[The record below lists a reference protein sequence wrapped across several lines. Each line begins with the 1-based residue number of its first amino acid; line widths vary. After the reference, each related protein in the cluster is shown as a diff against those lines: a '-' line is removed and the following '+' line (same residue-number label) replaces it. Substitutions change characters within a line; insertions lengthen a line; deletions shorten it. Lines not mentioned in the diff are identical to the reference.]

1 MFTYVVW
8 ACYAYAAVWAV
19 ASVLFYVVD
28 RRCSEA
34 TESRISIWGLV
45 GLGFVWPGVLVVFI
59 RLLWLAFQSDR
70 ADRAGR

>member
-1 MFTYVVW
+1 MLKFVIW
-8 ACYAYAAVWAV
+8 ACYAYAAVWAI
-19 ASVLFYVVD
+19 ASILFYVVD

-34 TESRISIWGLV
+34 TEPRTSIWSSI
-45 GLGFVWPGVLVVFI
+45 GLGFVWPAVLVLFI